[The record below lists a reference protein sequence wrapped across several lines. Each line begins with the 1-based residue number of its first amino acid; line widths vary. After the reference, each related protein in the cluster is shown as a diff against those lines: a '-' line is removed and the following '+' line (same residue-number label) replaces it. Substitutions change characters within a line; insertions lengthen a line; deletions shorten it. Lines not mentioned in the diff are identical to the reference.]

1 MLRTFAG
8 QVLMVVALLGPLH
21 GCEAG
26 NSERPEPH
34 ETVPPSIDK
43 QLSAIPGNAK
53 IVASTPGELTF
64 RAPADGMV
72 YLYDVSDKMMID
84 VQRIARGDSYEVI
97 RDRSMVRVNE
107 RFVPVTQLRPLDDGR
122 EYRVYFSPTPKDSA
136 D

>member
-1 MLRTFAG
+1 MLRTFPG
-8 QVLMVVALLGPLH
+8 RVLMVVAVLGPLH
-21 GCEAG
+21 GCEAR

-43 QLSAIPGNAK
+43 QISAIPGNAR
-53 IVASTPGELTF
+53 IVATTPGELTF

-72 YLYDVSDKMMID
+72 YLYDASDKKMID
-84 VQRIARGDSYEVI
+84 VHRIARGDTYEVL

-107 RFVPVTQLRPLDDGR
+107 RFEPVTQLKPLADGR
-122 EYRVYFSPTPKDSA
+122 EYRVYFSPAPNHSA